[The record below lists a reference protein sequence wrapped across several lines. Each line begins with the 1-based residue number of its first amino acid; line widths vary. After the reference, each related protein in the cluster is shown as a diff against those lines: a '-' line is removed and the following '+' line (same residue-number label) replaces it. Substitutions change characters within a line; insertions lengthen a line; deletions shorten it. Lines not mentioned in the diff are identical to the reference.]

1 MNRVDQHKSHSCH
14 KEDSRKSIFDYKYG
28 QAHCGDICVLQIHM
42 KLCKC
47 FAYARRDLKG
57 RICETEEEKSCVRS
71 ADKRASTSTECT
83 EKCPLPCKETLY
95 THSNHSLPF
104 TSLTARKVL
113 NDTSI
118 QENLLKVNIY
128 YERRDMEV
136 IEEEMYYKLENLLS
150 DIGGQLG
157 LFNGVSYI
165 SFVEFLLMI
174 AFIVQALLRPSRS
187 KEIAM
192 VESQTQTEFQI
203 IHR

>member
-1 MNRVDQHKSHSCH
+1 MN
-14 KEDSRKSIFDYKYG
+14 
-28 QAHCGDICVLQIHM
+28 
-42 KLCKC
+42 
-47 FAYARRDLKG
+47 
-57 RICETEEEKSCVRS
+57 T
-71 ADKRASTSTECT
+71 
-83 EKCPLPCKETLY
+83 
-95 THSNHSLPF
+95 
-104 TSLTARKVL
+104 
-113 NDTSI
+113 
-118 QENLLKVNIY
+118 Y

-187 KEIAM
+187 KDIAM